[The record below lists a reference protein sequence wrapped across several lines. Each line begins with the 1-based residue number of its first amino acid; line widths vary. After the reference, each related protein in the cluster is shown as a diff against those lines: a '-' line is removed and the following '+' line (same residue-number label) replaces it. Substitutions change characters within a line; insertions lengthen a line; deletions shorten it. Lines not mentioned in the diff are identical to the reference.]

1 MSLII
6 NSIISAL
13 DKPNSLTPFFV
24 KDSLDNIGKT
34 YMASKAGGKHEAR
47 ERFIEETG
55 TSIFWIGGIPAIR
68 KLSNKIFKNKFDSDI
83 HFKRINT
90 KGVQSYFADE
100 LKNGDKL
107 SFSKKD
113 LEGINL
119 KGKNLE
125 NIQKKLTENGFV
137 TNKSLGKYGKF
148 HIGTSIAAVAINFIM
163 LTAALPAFNH
173 LLSKKIINKEQ
184 EQKQEPK
191 IENKQNLNQQN
202 PSFKGLREFLD
213 FKNLFNFTK
222 LAENAQLN
230 PTSSMLLLDYGISGS
245 RVTFVPRNNQERL
258 EYIINEGGILLFF
271 YYAADWIKN
280 GFEKLANNVFKAPID
295 LDYKIL
301 ADKDFENILK
311 NQKTDLKKFPNKNP
325 KEIDVIKFIDSE
337 LKDVPQNTK
346 ADEVFKNPTLKLA
359 QKIGLL
365 DVEYDESIN
374 SWIRHSKKYIET
386 DKITELNKNL
396 QSFSS
401 KIKTEKE
408 IKNLIQKA
416 KCAKV
421 ISVIGNI
428 GICTATLS
436 ILLPKLK
443 YVIRKKMTNSL
454 EAPGIAEYKKDT
466 EKVK

>member
-1 MSLII
+1 MSLLI
-6 NSIISAL
+6 NSVISAL
-13 DKPNSLTPFFV
+13 DKPTSLTPFFV

-68 KLSNKIFKNKFDSDI
+68 KLSSVLFKNKFDSDI

-100 LKNGDKL
+100 LKNGDTL

-119 KGKNLE
+119 KSKNLE
-125 NIQKKLTENGFV
+125 EIQKKLTDNGFV
-137 TNKSLGKYGKF
+137 ANKSLGKYGKY
-148 HIGTSIAAVAINFIM
+148 HIGTSIAAVAVNFVM

-173 LLSKKIINKEQ
+173 LLSKKIISKEQ
-184 EQKQEPK
+184 EQKQEPEIK
-191 IENKQNLNQQN
+191 KQENLNKQN
-202 PSFKGLREFLD
+202 PSFKGIKDFID

-245 RVTFVPRNNQERL
+245 RVTFVPRNNQERI

-271 YYAADWIKN
+271 YYAADWIKK
-280 GFEKLANNVFKAPID
+280 GFEKIANNVFKAPID

-311 NQKTDLKKFPNKNP
+311 NQKTDLTKFPKENP
-325 KEIDVIKFIDSE
+325 NEINIIKFIDSE
-337 LKDVPQNTK
+337 LKDIPQNTK
-346 ADEVFKNPTLKLA
+346 TEDVFKNPTLKLA
-359 QKIGLL
+359 QKTGLL
-365 DVEYDESIN
+365 DVEYDEGAK

-386 DKITELNKNL
+386 DKIAELNKNL
-396 QSFSS
+396 QAFSK
-401 KIKTEKE
+401 KITNEKD

-416 KCAKV
+416 KYAKV
-421 ISVIGNI
+421 LSVVGNI

-443 YVIRKKMTNSL
+443 YIVRKKMTNSL
-454 EAPGIAEYKKDT
+454 EAPGITEYKKDST
-466 EKVK
+466 KV